1 MHLSFPLGMPAFKDP
16 QALANYL
23 VLKSLRYIAYSSWSL
38 NHPADVDTSEPGL
51 SSWFLLQSQLSHDF
65 RDNVQQLAKTRKK
78 LYEDGENFVLDL
90 GSQRK

>member
-1 MHLSFPLGMPAFKDP
+1 MPVSQDP

-38 NHPADVDTSEPGL
+38 NHPADVDTSGPGL
-51 SSWFLLQSQLSHDF
+51 SSWFRLQSQLSHDF

-90 GSQRK
+90 GTQRKWQLFR

>member
-1 MHLSFPLGMPAFKDP
+1 MPASKDP

-23 VLKSLRYIAYSSWSL
+23 VLKSIGYIAYSSWSL

-78 LYEDGENFVLDL
+78 LYEEGENFVLDL
-90 GSQRK
+90 GVQRK